1 MAEDQNGRIAGTIMP
16 DVDKGKYENKVR
28 QISGPL

>member
-1 MAEDQNGRIAGTIMP
+1 MAEDQNGRIAGTITP
-16 DVDKGKYENKVR
+16 DVDKKYENKVR

>member
-16 DVDKGKYENKVR
+16 DVDKVRDKVR